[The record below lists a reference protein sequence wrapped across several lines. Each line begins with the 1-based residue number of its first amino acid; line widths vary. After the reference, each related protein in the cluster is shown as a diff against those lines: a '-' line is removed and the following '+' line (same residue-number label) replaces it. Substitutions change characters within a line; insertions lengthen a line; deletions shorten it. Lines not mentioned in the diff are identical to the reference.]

1 MSLIPS
7 IVSSGSSQD
16 QNNKGWFTTEAALVA
31 AYPAGESG
39 WFAIVGSTDTVW
51 IWDADSVAWV
61 NSGASAL
68 GDVTGPA
75 SSVDSNVA
83 LFDGTTGKV
92 IKDGGVLGALA
103 SRNTVASADID
114 SGAVDTIQLASDA
127 VTTPKIT
134 DGNVSDAKL
143 GAGINANKI
152 SSGTVSNTEFDYL
165 NGTTS
170 NIQTQIDA
178 KLAEANSIFMPGYT
192 KYCVDNRD
200 DLATVIA
207 SITNEST
214 VINISQG
221 SFGGTTPLVINKDN
235 IALIAPPA
243 TPAIVEFAYE
253 ISTATTADQIRMR
266 YMQFDNDFN
275 AGSRRSTYNHC
286 TFNQDLNIQT
296 SATAGYMTFANCE
309 FAADTTISVQNTFGS
324 TVYFINCNFA
334 GCSFSLNQA
343 SNLQVIFSNCSNF
356 ISFPTNATYTHT
368 NILTNGYA
376 QNSVTKTLLATGSG
390 TAGQVLASGGAGL
403 PDTWATPVS
412 STTDLS
418 DVSVT
423 APLNNQVLQYN
434 SAASEYQPITLS
446 TGSGDVTGPASSTD
460 TNIASFDGAT
470 GKIIQD
476 GGIATSAISSA
487 ISQTNTNTTDIASNT
502 SALTAKAPLASP
514 NFTGTVSSNNLSTFG
529 VSATSVN
536 TTSLQTGNFQL
547 GSTAT
552 TGYVLKTD
560 ATGTG
565 TWQPESGGG
574 GGGVTLPYKIVRT
587 TGGDYSTVYD
597 AVQAGEQYIFVDGTM
612 MPVIETN
619 DIVSSGQTEV
629 INNVYIK
636 IIGEWQ
642 PKRFMQ
648 STSND
653 LVIEAGNGIW
663 SGTIRMQIPT
673 SPTEAEFL
681 GRSFSFG
688 TETNE
693 TILDG
698 IVWDTTQ
705 MTANDYGKFSPTGV
719 FISKNVKVALPN
731 YSGNGLSWNLNTIN
745 APSSAQ
751 GQTIING
758 GGLSCAKGI
767 ELGDEL
773 IIDALE
779 IRGEFT
785 RNNIESDVLL
795 GSAVVFGDPSN
806 FPMVEIKKINWAVS
820 NITSGDAYAI
830 VAGGN
835 LSNFDKPSNQ
845 TNSTTGKLELYLYY
859 DESNLDNIDFGAGK
873 IVQATGGTNVTINN
887 CTTIDSVDYNSSGSP
902 SWTGWK
908 FNNCEFSN
916 ITSISVI
923 IPNAVYE
930 NCTFSSTVQN
940 FTSINQRTFR
950 NCTFSGSVSL
960 SGDKNRVETCF
971 GSSTLTFN
979 GDDNIVSN
987 SIIDDTISGNGN
999 RSKFL
1004 CNNTTLFNS
1013 GITVNGDYNYFAGN
1027 TFKRALSVTGQYNL
1041 QPANS
1046 NVIY

>member
-1 MSLIPS
+1 MSHIPS

-75 SSVDSNVA
+75 TSTNNNVA

-92 IKDGGVLGALA
+92 IKDGGALGALA
-103 SRNTVASADID
+103 ALNSVSTSEID
-114 SGAVDTIQLASDA
+114 SGAVNTNELAGNA
-127 VTTPKIT
+127 VTTSKIL
-134 DGNVSDAKL
+134 DGNVNDSKLATGIDAV
-143 GAGINANKI
+143 KI
-152 SSGTVSNTEFDYL
+152 GTGNVDNTEFGHLD
-165 NGTTS
+165 GTTAA
-170 NIQTQIDA
+170 IQTQIDS
-178 KLAEANSIFMPGYT
+178 KLAEANSIFMPGYS

-214 VINISQG
+214 VVNISQG
-221 SFGGTTPLVINKDN
+221 SFGGATPLSINKDN

-446 TGSGDVTGPASSTD
+446 TGSGDVTGPSSSTD
-460 TNIASFDGAT
+460 TNIASFDGTT

-476 GGIATSAISSA
+476 GGITTSAISSA
-487 ISQTNTNTTDIASNT
+487 ISQTNTNTTNISNNASAIA
-502 SALTAKAPLASP
+502 LKAALASP
-514 NFTGTVSSNNLSTFG
+514 TFTGTVTIPTL
-529 VSATSVN
+529 SATDVQ
-536 TTSLQTGNFQL
+536 TTNFQL
-547 GSTAT
+547 GNSATA
-552 TGYVLKTD
+552 GYVLKAD
-560 ATGTG
+560 ASGNG
-565 TWQPESGGG
+565 TWQVESGGG
-574 GGGVTLPYKIVRT
+574 SGVALPYKIVRT

-597 AVQAGEQYIFVDGTM
+597 AVQAGEQYIFVDGTSAA
-612 MPVIETN
+612 VVESN

-629 INNVYIK
+629 TSDIYIK
-636 IIGEWQ
+636 VVGEWQ

-663 SGTIRMQIPT
+663 SGTVKMQIPT
-673 SPTEAEFL
+673 TPSDAEFL
-681 GRSFSFG
+681 GRSSSFG
-688 TETNE
+688 TETNQ

-719 FISKNVKVALPN
+719 FISRNIKALLPN

-758 GGLSCAKGI
+758 GGISCAKGI

-779 IRGEFT
+779 ISGEFT
-785 RNNIESDVLL
+785 KNNIESDVLL
-795 GSAVVFGDPSN
+795 GSAIVFGDPSN
-806 FPMVEIKKINWAVS
+806 FPMVEIKKINWALTGIS
-820 NITSGDAYAI
+820 SGDAYAI

-873 IVQATGGTNVTINN
+873 IVQATGGTNVTVNN

-930 NCTFSSTVQN
+930 NCTFASTVQSFSTVN
-940 FTSINQRTFR
+940 ERTFR
-950 NCTFSGSVSL
+950 NCTFNGSVSL
-960 SGDKNRVETCF
+960 AGNKNRVDNCT
-971 GSSTLTFN
+971 GASTLTFN
-979 GDDNIVSN
+979 GNDNIICN
-987 SIIDDTISGNGN
+987 SMIDSDISGNGD

-1004 CNNTTLFNS
+1004 CNNTISFNS

-1027 TFKRALSVTGQYNL
+1027 TFRRALNVNGQYNL